1 MNLRGVLFT
10 GGTGFI
16 GGHVIRA
23 LLARGAEPWVWSRT
37 PAKARRVLDSRVK
50 VVGALADIPAGAAI
64 DGIVNLAGAP
74 VVGPPWTKARRQ
86 LLIDSR
92 VRTTE
97 AVIDWCAS
105 RAERPGSLVSASAI
119 GYYGAVEGAEAEQ
132 WLDESAPP
140 RQQFQSELC
149 RLRELATQPAEALG
163 LRVVNL
169 RIGLVL
175 GADGGILT
183 RLALA
188 ARLGGAA
195 VLGDGQQW
203 MSWIHVD
210 DLVRVIELAL
220 EDRAL
225 SGPVNAVA
233 PEPVR
238 QREFQRALTRQ
249 LSRPLWLRI
258 PAPPLRWAMG
268 EMSELLVRSQ
278 RVSPRRLREVGFEFR
293 YPALPGAP
301 AKRRSAAFEKRARTA
316 GPRFEFTPGRS

>member
-1 MNLRGVLFT
+1 MKLRGVLLT

-23 LLARGAEPWVWSRT
+23 LLAGGAQPWVWSRA
-37 PAKARRVLDSRVK
+37 PAKARRVLDARVK
-50 VVGALADIPAGAAI
+50 IVGALADIPESVAI

-74 VVGPPWTKARRQ
+74 VIGPPWTQSRRQ

-92 VRTTE
+92 VKTTE
-97 AVIDWCAS
+97 AVIGWCAG
-105 RAERPGSLVSASAI
+105 RAERPRSLVSASAI
-119 GYYGAVEGAEAEQ
+119 GYYGAIEGAESEQ
-132 WLDESAPP
+132 WLDESASP
-140 RQQFQSELC
+140 RPQFQSELC

-175 GADGGILT
+175 GADGGILA

-203 MSWIHVD
+203 MSWIHID

-220 EDRAL
+220 EESSL

-238 QREFQRALTRQ
+238 QREFQRTLTRQ
-249 LSRPLWLRI
+249 LKRPLWLRI
-258 PAPPLRWAMG
+258 PAAPLRWAMG
-268 EMSELLVRSQ
+268 EMSELLIRSQ
-278 RVSPRRLREVGFEFR
+278 RVSPRRLQDAGFEFR
-293 YPALPGAP
+293 YPALP
-301 AKRRSAAFEKRARTA
+301 AALADLLPRT
-316 GPRFEFTPGRS
+316 S

>member
-1 MNLRGVLFT
+1 MSLRGVLIT

-23 LLARGAEPWVWSRT
+23 LLAGGAQPWVWSRA
-37 PAKARRVLDSRVK
+37 PAKARRALDAHVQ
-50 VVGALADIPAGAAI
+50 VVGALDDIPGSAAI

-74 VVGPPWTKARRQ
+74 VIGPPWTQSRRQ

-92 VRTTE
+92 VKTTE
-97 AVIDWCAS
+97 AVIAWCAS
-105 RAERPGSLVSASAI
+105 RAERPRSLVSASAI
-119 GYYGAVEGAEAEQ
+119 GYYGAIDGAEADQ

-140 RQQFQSELC
+140 RPQFQSELC
-149 RLRELATQPAEALG
+149 RLRELATQPAESLG
-163 LRVVNL
+163 MRVVNL

-203 MSWIHVD
+203 MSWIHID
-210 DLVRVIELAL
+210 DLVRIIEIAL
-220 EDRAL
+220 EDPAL

-238 QREFQRALTRQ
+238 QREFQRALARQ
-249 LSRPLWLRI
+249 LNRPLWLRI
-258 PAPPLRWAMG
+258 PAAPLRWSMG

-278 RVSPRRLREVGFEFR
+278 RVSPRRLRDTGFEFR
-293 YPALPGAP
+293 HPVLPEALAQLLPQR
-301 AKRRSAAFEKRARTA
+301 K
-316 GPRFEFTPGRS
+316 

>member
-1 MNLRGVLFT
+1 MNLRAVLVT

-16 GGHVIRA
+16 GGHVIRT
-23 LLARGAEPWVWSRT
+23 LLARGAEPWVWSRA
-37 PAKARRVLDSRVK
+37 PAKARRALDTRVK
-50 VVGALADIPAGAAI
+50 IVDALDDIPASAPI

-74 VVGPPWTKARRQ
+74 VIGPPWTQSRRQ

-92 VRTTE
+92 VKATE
-97 AVIDWCAS
+97 AVLAWCAR
-105 RAERPGSLVSASAI
+105 RAERPRSLVSASAI
-119 GYYGAVEGAEAEQ
+119 GYYGAVSGAEAEQ

-140 RQQFQSELC
+140 RPQFQSELC

-163 LRVVNL
+163 MRVVNL

-195 VLGDGQQW
+195 VLGDGRQW
-203 MSWIHVD
+203 MSWIHID
-210 DLVRVIELAL
+210 DLVRVLELAL
-220 EDRAL
+220 EDPAL

-238 QREFQRALTRQ
+238 QREFQQALTRR
-249 LSRPLWLRI
+249 LHRPLWLRI
-258 PAPPLRWAMG
+258 PAVPLRWAMG

-278 RVSPRRLREVGFEFR
+278 RVAPRRLREAGFEFR
-293 YPALPGAP
+293 HPALSGAL
-301 AKRRSAAFEKRARTA
+301 ADLL
-316 GPRFEFTPGRS
+316 PRKD